1 MINLQDYIQ
10 EKLKINKDSKLKH
23 DDLENYEN
31 DYIIDS
37 FHKFFKL
44 FMPFYGVNICSKIE
58 KELEKYFQDFPLYG
72 YLLPQ
77 NNNQSDGHKLRKK
90 LQLNDKGVWSQ
101 SYELTEQYWFSVF
114 KYNDQ
119 PFLIL
124 SVVDDGKMR
133 DGYLILQSNFKL

>member
-1 MINLQDYIQ
+1 MKQLTQYIQ

-31 DYIIDS
+31 DYTIDS

-44 FMPFYGVNICSKIE
+44 FMPFYGVNIHSKIE

-90 LQLNDKGVWSQ
+90 LQLNDKLFILF
-101 SYELTEQYWFSVF
+101 YFCKHIFILTIKWNCF
-114 KYNDQ
+114 
-119 PFLIL
+119 
-124 SVVDDGKMR
+124 
-133 DGYLILQSNFKL
+133 NFICC